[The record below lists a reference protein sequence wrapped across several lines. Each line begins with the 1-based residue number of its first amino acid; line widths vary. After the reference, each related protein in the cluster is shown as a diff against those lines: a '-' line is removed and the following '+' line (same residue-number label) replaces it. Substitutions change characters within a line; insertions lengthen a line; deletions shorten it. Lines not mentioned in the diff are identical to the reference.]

1 MKAKI
6 LIVDDSAMSRRIIR
20 GFLESAGHEVCEA
33 SDGTAAL
40 ERYSVEKP
48 ALVLLDLVMTGMG
61 GLEVLQKLREIDSHA
76 CVIVATADIQNSTR
90 ELARRAGSRGFLN
103 KPFQRDELLSI
114 VKTGLE
120 KIESGA
126 ALREHHAGALAELIN
141 IVFRLTATKLSEISG
156 RRVLLEPPTVS
167 SHPIG
172 DLAKTL
178 ADFETG
184 ELVSVR
190 QVITGSFS
198 DDAIMCV
205 NAEGAAR
212 LSRLFFDEHFQSQQE
227 DTFSAEILTEIGN
240 MLLSACLG
248 VFGNLLKMHITF
260 SIPKLHRESLQHF
273 LSSMA
278 NTVGEMRH
286 VIVIDSIFNIP
297 DRGDAG
303 RIAIVLNVASLDRL
317 IHAVDQWE
325 GNAITTM

>member
-1 MKAKI
+1 
-6 LIVDDSAMSRRIIR
+6 
-20 GFLESAGHEVCEA
+20 
-33 SDGTAAL
+33 
-40 ERYSVEKP
+40 
-48 ALVLLDLVMTGMG
+48 VLLDLVMAGMG
-61 GLEVLQKLREIDSHA
+61 GLEVLQKLRDIDSRA
-76 CVIVATADIQNSTR
+76 RVIVATADIQHSTR
-90 ELARRAGSRGFLN
+90 EMARRAGSRGFLN
-103 KPFQRDELLSI
+103 KPFQREELLTA
-114 VKTGLE
+114 VKSGLE
-120 KIESGA
+120 KIESISTFH
-126 ALREHHAGALAELIN
+126 EHHAGALAELIN

-167 SHPIG
+167 SHPIDG
-172 DLAKTL
+172 LAESL

-184 ELVSVR
+184 ELVCVR
-190 QVITGSFS
+190 QVFTGPFS
-198 DDAIMCV
+198 GDAIMCV
-205 NAEGAAR
+205 NSEGAAR

-286 VIVIDSIFNIP
+286 MIVIDSNFNIP

-303 RIAIVLNVASLDRL
+303 RIAIVLNVTSLDRL

-325 GNAITTM
+325 GNAIATM